1 MLYHEN
7 GSGQQ
12 RLHSI
17 ATERDLAALNRLE
30 SSQGPQEHYGGL
42 RSSPCLQ
49 MFEQNVELTLSI
61 CADSQWVWSQ
71 LRLYFKDRKINMGE
85 FDQLSAYVCLSSAP
99 QIFLTHF

>member
-1 MLYHEN
+1 M
-7 GSGQQ
+7 
-12 RLHSI
+12 
-17 ATERDLAALNRLE
+17 ACKAWRDLARPCKAL
-30 SSQGPQEHYGGL
+30 QGFDL
-42 RSSPCLQ
+42 
-49 MFEQNVELTLSI
+49 FADVEQNVELTLSI